1 MSAPTSHSSEGRKDL
16 PPEPSE
22 APRTPPPLSPA
33 ARRLRERPPS
43 RFPRLF
49 PTPDLP
55 FDVPTPTSGRAL
67 LRLFLRRYAPLLAL
81 TTVSATVVALCMA
94 MVPTLIGQAL
104 DSGLENGVTPDILRI
119 VGILLGV
126 FVIHTIFDYAW
137 AYQETFTWM
146 RGYFDATSLTS
157 RAVAT
162 TGAHLTRETSAGEA
176 SAIVAA
182 DTMRIGDL
190 MELLSRLISGV
201 ITYLFVGILML
212 RIDTT
217 LGLIVLAGMP
227 LVAWIVTLVIR
238 PLHRRQSAQR
248 EVQADLTTIT
258 TDVVSGLRI
267 IRGIGGEDQFT
278 SRYREASQH
287 LRRKGVDVAQIQSI
301 LMSLQVLLPGLFVAL
316 IVWLS
321 ARMAVDGVITPGQL
335 ITFYGLTSYLSTP
348 LMHFTQAAQS
358 YARAKVA
365 FSKLADLLNIAPTAG
380 SREERLTL
388 SPIHATPGAD
398 MSARAADR
406 SPTPSLSDDEQSLS
420 ITPSVL
426 TALVCADPDVSAAL
440 ATRLGRFDDT
450 DTPVRWGQT
459 PLTQMRLQAVREGI
473 VVVGAHAQLF
483 TGTLRSTIDLTSP
496 LPRRLTIPELIAAEA
511 QRGAQAEEDQVL
523 GEDAA
528 PPQAAGVVSAATPSA
543 AGPATKPDG
552 AATQPTGNQ
561 ATSNQATHASDAPD
575 TAAGDARLLAA
586 LEAADAGDV
595 LSSFSQGLAGHIT
608 EKGHS
613 LSGGQRQ
620 RVALARALLTEA
632 PVLVLIEPTS
642 ALDSHTEARVAER
655 LSKARQG
662 RTTVVV
668 TESPLLLEHADEVI
682 FLGDDGRERAR
693 GTHRALL
700 TDAPDYRAVVSRIY
714 GEEAQA

>member
-1 MSAPTSHSSEGRKDL
+1 MSAPTSHSSEGRKGL
-16 PPEPSE
+16 PPDSSD
-22 APRTPPPLSPA
+22 APKTPPPLSPA

-43 RFPRLF
+43 HFPRLF

-119 VGILLGV
+119 VGILLAV

-287 LRRKGVDVAQIQSI
+287 LRRKGVEVAQIQSI

-316 IVWLS
+316 TVWLS

-398 MSARAADR
+398 MSARAAER

-450 DTPVRWGQT
+450 DTPVRWGGT
-459 PLTQMRLQAVREGI
+459 SLTQMRLQAVREGI
-473 VVVGAHAQLF
+473 VVVRAHAQLF

-496 LPRRLTIPELIAAEA
+496 LPRSLTIPELIAAEA

-528 PPQAAGVVSAATPSA
+528 PPQAAGVVSPATD
-543 AGPATKPDG
+543 PATKPDG

-561 ATSNQATHASDAPD
+561 ATHANHTPTTTS
-575 TAAGDARLLAA
+575 TDARLLAA

-700 TDAPDYRAVVSRIY
+700 ADAPDYRAVVSRIY